1 MHAHTRFEWR
11 GAQRDKA
18 WGGRHARGAAR
29 VLLPA
34 LGWAGTLAPPSIT
47 SAAEAAETAQ
57 QAAAGSAPAV
67 SASAGSSQA
76 ASSEATPSQ
85 AGASGDGAA
94 VIDREPDAGEL
105 LEPRVGKRWQLSAE
119 AQYRSLLITDEDPA
133 NDRYMLYRL
142 QGAYQL
148 QSWLSV
154 YAQVGLFQRFVSV
167 EGESGLRLEDTV
179 LGAFAEQSI
188 SLAPWERTLG
198 LVHRLRILL
207 PTSFQSQEQNLL
219 LAAEWSTRAR
229 LRLVDQLFVGLRGTL
244 HYRFH
249 EYAEQAGSEGGTLPR
264 FVAEALAFVEYWPLV
279 SKTWGALALGAQV
292 TGGATVDYPSLDPGS
307 IDEAELPPG
316 TLTADDLGGA
326 GDSDSYVSPHYGYAL
341 YASYVPPIP
350 HLSFTVSL
358 EQAGSAVRYG
368 EPRLYFIHRDQTEVG
383 LRLSASF

>member
-1 MHAHTRFEWR
+1 MVDRR
-11 GAQRDKA
+11 GARRGRRRV
-18 WGGRHARGAAR
+18 GGVARA
-29 VLLPA
+29 LLSA
-34 LGWAGTLAPPSIT
+34 LGWVGGVAPSYAA
-47 SAAEAAETAQ
+47 SAAEASESTQ
-57 QAAAGSAPAV
+57 QVA
-67 SASAGSSQA
+67 A
-76 ASSEATPSQ
+76 ASSEGVSSEGVSSETLASEGASSG
-85 AGASGDGAA
+85 AGAG

-105 LEPRVGKRWQLSAE
+105 LEPRVGKRWQLTAE

-154 YAQVGLFQRFVSV
+154 YAQLGLFQRFVSV

-179 LGAFAEQSI
+179 LGAFAEQSV

-207 PTSFQSQEQNLL
+207 PTSFQSQEQDLI

-229 LRLVDQLFVGLRGTL
+229 LRLVGQLYVGLRGTL

-249 EYAEQAGSEGGTLPR
+249 EYAEQAGSEGGALPR

-279 SKTWGALALGAQV
+279 SKKWGALALGAQLS
-292 TGGATVDYPSLDPGS
+292 GGETVDYPSLDPGS
-307 IDEAELPPG
+307 VDESQLPPG
-316 TLTADDLGGA
+316 TLAADDLSGA
-326 GDSDSYVSPHYGYAL
+326 GDSDSLVTPHYGYAL
-341 YASYVPPIP
+341 YVSYVPPIP

-358 EQAGSAVRYG
+358 EQSGSAVRYG
-368 EPRLYFIHRDQTEVG
+368 EPRLYFIHRDETELA

>member
-1 MHAHTRFEWR
+1 MVDRR
-11 GAQRDKA
+11 GARRGRRRV
-18 WGGRHARGAAR
+18 GGVARA
-29 VLLPA
+29 LLSA
-34 LGWAGTLAPPSIT
+34 LGWVGGVAPSYAA
-47 SAAEAAETAQ
+47 SAAEASESTQ
-57 QAAAGSAPAV
+57 QVA
-67 SASAGSSQA
+67 A
-76 ASSEATPSQ
+76 ASSEGVSSEGVSSETLASEGASSG
-85 AGASGDGAA
+85 AGAG

-105 LEPRVGKRWQLSAE
+105 LEPRVGKRWQLTAE

-154 YAQVGLFQRFVSV
+154 YAQLGLFQRFVSV

-179 LGAFAEQSI
+179 LGAFAEQSV

-207 PTSFQSQEQNLL
+207 PTSFQSQEQDLI

-229 LRLVDQLFVGLRGTL
+229 LRLVGQLYVGLRGTL

-249 EYAEQAGSEGGTLPR
+249 EYAEQAGSEGGALPR

-279 SKTWGALALGAQV
+279 SKKWGALALGAQLS
-292 TGGATVDYPSLDPGS
+292 GGETVDYPSLDPGS
-307 IDEAELPPG
+307 VDESQLPPG
-316 TLTADDLGGA
+316 TLAADDLSGA
-326 GDSDSYVSPHYGYAL
+326 GDSDSLVTPHYGYAL
-341 YASYVPPIP
+341 YVSYVPPIP

-358 EQAGSAVRYG
+358 EQSGSAVRYG
-368 EPRLYFIHRDQTEVG
+368 EPRLYFVHRDETELA